1 MVVHQVAPTFPCG
14 KKIRG
19 DGNCLFRD
27 IVTGSERQHFRLQS
41 VIVEHMRSLA
51 QSVHGLYLMMQENL
65 EEYLVQSDMQCN
77 GVWGTDV
84 EVVVAAH
91 LLDVNI
97 AMFNV
102 PVGDYVVRGTWLVN
116 HAQPMDNTRPTMY
129 ISYTGNHFDAI
140 LSQQ

>member
-1 MVVHQVAPTFPCG
+1 
-14 KKIRG
+14 
-19 DGNCLFRD
+19 
-27 IVTGSERQHFRLQS
+27 
-41 VIVEHMRSLA
+41 
-51 QSVHGLYLMMQENL
+51 MQENL

-102 PVGDYVVRGTWLVN
+102 PVGDYVVRGGWSSPWITHGLPCTSRTLGIISMPFCHKNKLHVVSSVIPTVTQYVSLKNKLV
-116 HAQPMDNTRPTMY
+116 
-129 ISYTGNHFDAI
+129 
-140 LSQQ
+140 

>member
-1 MVVHQVAPTFPCG
+1 
-14 KKIRG
+14 
-19 DGNCLFRD
+19 
-27 IVTGSERQHFRLQS
+27 
-41 VIVEHMRSLA
+41 MRSLA
-51 QSVHGLYLMMQENL
+51 QSVHGLCNLMMQENL

-77 GVWGTDV
+77 GTDV

>member
-1 MVVHQVAPTFPCG
+1 
-14 KKIRG
+14 
-19 DGNCLFRD
+19 
-27 IVTGSERQHFRLQS
+27 
-41 VIVEHMRSLA
+41 
-51 QSVHGLYLMMQENL
+51 MMQEGL

-102 PVGDYVVRGTWLVN
+102 PVGVRGTWLVN
-116 HAQPMDNTRPTMY
+116 HAQPMVNTRPTMY

-140 LSQQ
+140 LSQG